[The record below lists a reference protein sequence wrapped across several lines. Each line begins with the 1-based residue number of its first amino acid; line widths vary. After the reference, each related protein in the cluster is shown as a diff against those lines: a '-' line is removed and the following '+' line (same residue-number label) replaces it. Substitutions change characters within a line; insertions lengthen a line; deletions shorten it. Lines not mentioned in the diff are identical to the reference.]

1 MCSHLFGASA
11 RNQMTNKL
19 VSIPNLLSGFRLI
32 TAPFLLYLA
41 WTGHP
46 NLFLALLAV
55 SLLSDSIDGFVAR
68 RLNQASELGTKLDS
82 WGDLATYLTV
92 PLCAWWL
99 WPEILKREAFF
110 VWLVIGAYM
119 VPLMVGFVK
128 FQRLPSYHTWAAK
141 TAAVLMSFAVFILF
155 VVDIAWPF
163 KCAAIVQ
170 ALVAYEEVAI
180 TLRLSKL
187 ESNVRSF
194 WHLTKQSKEDL
205 KDTKR

>member
-1 MCSHLFGASA
+1 
-11 RNQMTNKL
+11 MTTKL

-32 TAPFLLYLA
+32 AAPFLLYLA

-46 NLFLALLAV
+46 TLFLVLLAV
-55 SLLSDSIDGFVAR
+55 SLLSDSIDGFIAR
-68 RLNQASELGTKLDS
+68 RLNEASELGTKLDS

-110 VWLVIGAYM
+110 VLLVIGAYI
-119 VPLMVGFVK
+119 VPLMAGFVK

-155 VVDIAWPF
+155 IIDVAWPF
-163 KCAAIVQ
+163 WCAVIVQ
-170 ALVAYEEVAI
+170 ALVACEEVAI

-194 WHLTKQSKEDL
+194 WHLTKQAKEDS
-205 KDTKR
+205 KNTKR

>member
-1 MCSHLFGASA
+1 
-11 RNQMTNKL
+11 MTNKL

-32 TAPFLLYLA
+32 AAPFLLYLA

-110 VWLVIGAYM
+110 VGLVIGAYM
-119 VPLMVGFVK
+119 VPLMAGFVK

-170 ALVAYEEVAI
+170 ALVACEEVAI